1 MNEHSKL
8 EGISKS
14 NPTTQENL
22 ESQVL
27 NKGDDSQDLVKYL
40 LVQLADNEGKQQMS
54 PVMRKPTMWFPN
66 RPDTNRAVQ
75 AQKMVRGWKF

>member
-22 ESQVL
+22 ELQIL
-27 NKGDDSQDLVKYL
+27 NKGDDSAQDLVKYL
-40 LVQLADNEGKQQMS
+40 IVQLSDNEGKLY
-54 PVMRKPTMWFPN
+54 RNFP
-66 RPDTNRAVQ
+66 
-75 AQKMVRGWKF
+75 KF